1 VLMAGSL
8 MASIPMIIL
17 FLIFQRNMIQGI
29 AAGAV
34 KG

>member
-1 VLMAGSL
+1 

-17 FLIFQRNMIQGI
+17 FVLFQRNMIQGI
-29 AAGAV
+29 ASGAV